1 MHYLA
6 ITVRCAIGLVFLASS
21 VGKLWGRGAF
31 PAFVA
36 SLRGVGLL
44 PRRLVRPAAIVLV
57 VAEGVLCAALAVPTG
72 LVPGLALVGAALLL
86 GVFTVG
92 VAVAVRR
99 GTASTCRCFGAST
112 ERLGRR
118 HVGRNILL
126 TGLATGG
133 AAAAFAA
140 AASPPGSLRPAGLL
154 LAGFAGLLLGFLAT
168 RFDDLAAVFRG
179 VEHDPRLT
187 TTFRSNR

>member
-6 ITVRCAIGLVFLASS
+6 ITVRCAIGLVFLASA

-44 PRRLVRPAAIVLV
+44 PRSLVRPAAIVLV
-57 VAEGVLCAALAVPTG
+57 VVEGALCAALAVPTG

-86 GVFTVG
+86 GIFTVG
-92 VAVAVRR
+92 VGIAVRR
-99 GTASTCRCFGAST
+99 GTASTCRCFGAGT

-118 HVGRNILL
+118 HVVRNMLL

-133 AAAAFAA
+133 AVAAFAP
-140 AASPPGSLRPAGLL
+140 AASPTGSLGPAGLV
-154 LAGFAGLLLGFLAT
+154 LAGFVGLLLGFLAT
-168 RFDDLAAVFRG
+168 RSDDLVALFRR
-179 VEHDPRLT
+179 VDHDPRLT
-187 TTFRSNR
+187 THSR

>member
-6 ITVRCAIGLVFLASS
+6 ISVRCAIGLVFLASS

-57 VAEGVLCAALAVPTG
+57 VVEGALCAALAVPTG
-72 LVPGLALVGAALLL
+72 LVPSLALVGAALLL
-86 GVFTVG
+86 GIFTVG
-92 VAVAVRR
+92 VGIAVQR
-99 GTASTCRCFGAST
+99 GTASTCRCFGAT
-112 ERLGRR
+112 AERLGRR
-118 HVGRNILL
+118 HVVRNILL

-133 AAAAFAA
+133 AVAA
-140 AASPPGSLRPAGLL
+140 AASPPSPLRPAGLV
-154 LAGFAGLLLGFLAT
+154 LAGFVGLLLGFLAT
-168 RFDDLAAVFRG
+168 RSDDLVALFRR
-179 VEHDPRLT
+179 VDHDPRLT
-187 TTFRSNR
+187 TPSR